1 MTDPMNPEAPHAPGT
16 PDLND
21 VDEPQDPGVPEE
33 VPAKRV
39 INDEGPEGQEPPD

>member
-1 MTDPMNPEAPHAPGT
+1 MTDPLNPEAPHAPNT

-21 VDEPQDPGVPEE
+21 VEEPQVPEE
-33 VPAKRV
+33 APAKQV